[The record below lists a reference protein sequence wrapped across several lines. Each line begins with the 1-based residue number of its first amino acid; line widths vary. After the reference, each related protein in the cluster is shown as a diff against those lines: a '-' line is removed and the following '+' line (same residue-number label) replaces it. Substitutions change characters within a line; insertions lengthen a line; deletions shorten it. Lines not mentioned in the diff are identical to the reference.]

1 MSEEQNKNSENSAD
15 QNQNTAQ
22 QEATENIVNLDPE
35 EPALE
40 EALKAAKENLPPSA
54 NEQIAQLQQELLDN
68 RDRTMRALAEAE
80 NTRKRAIKDR
90 DDAGKYAIAK
100 FARSLLD
107 FSDNFERALE
117 ALPDDI
123 KAVEPRV
130 ANVVDGIEAMHRE
143 LNDVFTKNGIKKIEP
158 LDEPFDAN
166 FHEVMFETPIPGK
179 AAGIIIQ
186 VIEPGYV
193 LNDRLLRAAK
203 VGIAKAGGD
212 APSPTDPGATID
224 ESA

>member
-1 MSEEQNKNSENSAD
+1 MSEEKNKNNEDYAQSDAKEAAENV
-15 QNQNTAQ
+15 
-22 QEATENIVNLDPE
+22 VNLDPT

-40 EALKAAKENLPPSA
+40 DALNAAKENLPPTA
-54 NEQIAQLQQELLDN
+54 EEQIAALQQELLDN

-80 NTRKRAIKDR
+80 NTRKRAMKDR

-107 FSDNFERALE
+107 FSDNFERALAAIPE
-117 ALPDDI
+117 DI
-123 KAVEPRV
+123 KSVDPRV
-130 ANVVDGIEAMHRE
+130 TNVVEGIEAMQRE
-143 LNDVFTKNGIKKIEP
+143 LNDVFDKNGIQKIEP

-166 FHEVMFETPIPGK
+166 FHEVMFEAPVAGK

-186 VIEPGYV
+186 VIEPGYI

-203 VGIAKAGGD
+203 VGIAKAG
-212 APSPTDPGATID
+212 AEHKSSTDPGVNLD

>member
-1 MSEEQNKNSENSAD
+1 MTEERNKNNED
-15 QNQNTAQ
+15 HAQ
-22 QEATENIVNLDPE
+22 HDATEEAENVVNLDPT

-40 EALKAAKENLPPSA
+40 NALNAAKENLPPTA
-54 NEQIAQLQQELLDN
+54 EEQIAALQQELLDN

-80 NTRKRAIKDR
+80 NTRKRAMKDR

-107 FSDNFERALE
+107 FSDNFERALAAIPE
-117 ALPDDI
+117 DI
-123 KAVEPRV
+123 KSVDPRV
-130 ANVVDGIEAMHRE
+130 TNVVEGIEAMQRE
-143 LNDVFTKNGIKKIEP
+143 LNDVFDKNGIQKIEP

-166 FHEVMFETPIPGK
+166 FHEVMFEAPVPGK
-179 AAGIIIQ
+179 PAGIIIQ
-186 VIEPGYV
+186 VIEPGYI

-203 VGIAKAGGD
+203 VGIAKAG
-212 APSPTDPGATID
+212 AEHKSPTDPGVNLD

>member
-1 MSEEQNKNSENSAD
+1 MSEEKNKNNEDYAQSDAKEAAENV
-15 QNQNTAQ
+15 
-22 QEATENIVNLDPE
+22 VNLDPT

-40 EALKAAKENLPPSA
+40 DALNAAKENLPPTA
-54 NEQIAQLQQELLDN
+54 EEQIAALQQELLDN

-80 NTRKRAIKDR
+80 NTRKRAMKDR

-107 FSDNFERALE
+107 FSDNFERALAAIPE
-117 ALPDDI
+117 DI
-123 KAVEPRV
+123 KSVDPRV
-130 ANVVDGIEAMHRE
+130 TNVVEGIEAMQRE
-143 LNDVFTKNGIKKIEP
+143 LNDVFDKNGIQKIEP

-166 FHEVMFETPIPGK
+166 FHEVMFEAPVAGK

-186 VIEPGYV
+186 VIEPGYI

-203 VGIAKAGGD
+203 VGIAKADGNS
-212 APSPTDPGATID
+212 PSPNHPGNKID

>member
-1 MSEEQNKNSENSAD
+1 MSEEQNKNNEEQQNKAGETAENV
-15 QNQNTAQ
+15 
-22 QEATENIVNLDPE
+22 VNLDPT

-40 EALKAAKENLPPSA
+40 DALNAAKENLPPTPE
-54 NEQIAQLQQELLDN
+54 EQIAQLQQELLDN

-80 NTRKRAIKDR
+80 NTRKRALKDR

-107 FSDNFERALE
+107 FSDNFERAIE
-117 ALPDDI
+117 SLPDDI

-130 ANVVDGIEAMHRE
+130 SQVVEGIEAMQRE
-143 LNDVFTKNGIKKIEP
+143 LIGVFDKNGIRKIEP
-158 LDEPFDAN
+158 LDEKFDAN
-166 FHEVMFETPIPGK
+166 FHEVMFEAPVPGK
-179 AAGIIIQ
+179 EAGIIIQ

-212 APSPTDPGATID
+212 TPSPTDPGVNLD